1 MSVEEDLGK
10 IPVKPCQCESTTI
23 ATGWMIPST
32 SRGINLVIVIKT

>member
-10 IPVKPCQCESTTI
+10 IPVKPCQCGSTT
-23 ATGWMIPST
+23 TGWMIPST